1 MDRRRMLMSGSD
13 SNEIINN
20 YLTFIALEDDFYIV
34 FNKTGLEYCID
45 GDGNWKTM
53 DYSKATPYPGITAG
67 QTISVRGNLTN
78 NTSING
84 VRSGIGT
91 FGTNSKKFELCGN
104 CMSLL
109 FKDNA
114 SNQDSLEGYEYVFDS
129 LFESSYVVKIHSN
142 LLPATTLAQ
151 YCYQGMFRNCK
162 SLTTIPSDLLPAT
175 VLTKTGSYAYGCYK
189 GMFFGC
195 TSLTTIPSDLL
206 PATSLIFNCYQ
217 EMFSGCTNLTTVPS
231 LPSTSLAG
239 NCYQGMFRNCKS
251 LTTIPSDLLPA
262 TGLAESCYQEMFYG
276 CTGLLSAPE
285 LPGTMLP
292 INCYAEMFRNCI
304 NLSFIKLLASNI
316 QKTYGYDSIA
326 ENYLYEW
333 VNGVAVYGDF
343 IMNTDININTSNF
356 LTRGNNGIPNGWNL
370 YDTNGNLIE
379 TGNSGSGGS
388 STIGNL
394 NIELLDYWGQD
405 TTNSYMTV
413 PSGYIGYYSTNSDLN
428 NTTAKMRVTVNNT
441 SGSTQ
446 YVTFYIR
453 SNGESNYDYLM
464 VGAVDYANLT
474 YSTSY
479 SSSYVEYHT
488 RGDATSGE
496 SLSDYTEV
504 TMAMPTGEHFFD
516 IVYIKDVSMA
526 DGTDTGYVLFP
537 LS

>member
-1 MDRRRMLMSGSD
+1 MLMSGSD

-175 VLTKTGSYAYGCYK
+175 
-189 GMFFGC
+189 
-195 TSLTTIPSDLL
+195 
-206 PATSLIFNCYQ
+206 
-217 EMFSGCTNLTTVPS
+217 
-231 LPSTSLAG
+231 
-239 NCYQGMFRNCKS
+239 
-251 LTTIPSDLLPA
+251 
-262 TGLAESCYQEMFYG
+262 GLAESCYQEMFYG

-370 YDTNGNLIE
+370 YDTNGNLLE